1 MSNESGCPVCK
12 TENVQCGWLGGQ
24 DTFLVDCARCGRFY
38 MSGTMISALGHTTDK
53 DRFAASVYLR
63 ERHLKNLPPPIISTG
78 KNEGK
83 SVPEGSYT
91 IGWDAIVSEAFPH
104 SISEKMDRTL
114 LNFSRME
121 DPGKWIKITAPQD
134 WAVAYAAD
142 EDSWKFIVNQL
153 REDRFIE
160 FDNIHSSIL
169 LTIRGWNRVVE
180 IERGIVASQC
190 KQAFVAMWFDKS
202 LDVAWES
209 GFKPG
214 IETGTGIKAMRVD
227 LKEHN
232 EKICD
237 VIVAEIRKSSFLV
250 ADFTGDRGGVYFEAG
265 FAKGLGIPVIF
276 SCQKG
281 EWEEKLHFDTR
292 QYNHIIW
299 ETPED
304 LKNKLKNRIM
314 ATIPTVGGLYV

>member
-1 MSNESGCPVCK
+1 
-12 TENVQCGWLGGQ
+12 
-24 DTFLVDCARCGRFY
+24 
-38 MSGTMISALGHTTDK
+38 
-53 DRFAASVYLR
+53 
-63 ERHLKNLPPPIISTG
+63 
-78 KNEGK
+78 
-83 SVPEGSYT
+83 
-91 IGWDAIVSEAFPH
+91 
-104 SISEKMDRTL
+104 
-114 LNFSRME
+114 
-121 DPGKWIKITAPQD
+121 
-134 WAVAYAAD
+134 
-142 EDSWKFIVNQL
+142 
-153 REDRFIE
+153 
-160 FDNIHSSIL
+160 
-169 LTIRGWNRVVE
+169 
-180 IERGIVASQC
+180 
-190 KQAFVAMWFDKS
+190 
-202 LDVAWES
+202 
-209 GFKPG
+209 
-214 IETGTGIKAMRVD
+214 MRVD